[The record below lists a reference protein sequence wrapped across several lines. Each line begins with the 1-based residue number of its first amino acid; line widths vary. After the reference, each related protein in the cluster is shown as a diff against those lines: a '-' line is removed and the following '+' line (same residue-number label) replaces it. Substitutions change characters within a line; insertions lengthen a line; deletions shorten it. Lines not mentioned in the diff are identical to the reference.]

1 MKKRTE
7 CLIKK
12 VISEI
17 KQEYNYIVIDY
28 DYNEEYDEY
37 EVWHNSKKLQFE
49 DKDFLYKNDLF
60 NISFGYDGMKFMD
73 YIDI

>member
-37 EVWHNSKKLQFE
+37 EV
-49 DKDFLYKNDLF
+49 
-60 NISFGYDGMKFMD
+60 
-73 YIDI
+73 